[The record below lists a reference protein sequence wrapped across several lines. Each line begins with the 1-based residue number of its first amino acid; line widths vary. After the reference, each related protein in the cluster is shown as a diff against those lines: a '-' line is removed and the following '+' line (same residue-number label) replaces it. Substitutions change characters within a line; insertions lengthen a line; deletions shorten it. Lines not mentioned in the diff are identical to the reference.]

1 MKEKKK
7 MKKWLAACLLAIAL
21 LFVTTTAMAGH
32 TKKNG
37 DYCLGGSYAL
47 LKEYEKQHL
56 RRCND
61 CREELLEDH
70 FVGNADSAS
79 CIVKKKCGG
88 CTQPLGWG
96 DHDWGDWESNGNGT
110 HTRTCKRLGTHTEM
124 EKCTFSVAPCTE
136 PAACTECGASYKL
149 GGHDWGGWTPN
160 GDKTHTRVCTRD
172 SSHTDTKDCTDFWDA
187 DCTTPAMCMVCWG
200 THGET
205 APDKHSWDR
214 PSPNYD
220 GTHTYTCRD
229 NPSHTKKEACTT
241 SGPFH
246 GEEDWCDRCGG
257 YTESHNFGGSWESNA
272 DGHWKNCQ
280 DCEKSQTMVPHSF
293 VELVDEKHLK
303 SEATCVSVAVYYR
316 SCSVC
321 GHHATDTFES
331 GDINPN
337 NHDLVRREAKDP
349 TCTEEGWTVH
359 EACRREGCRYTTP
372 HYRISHSGHSLIPH
386 NGKTPTCT
394 EKGWSAYDTCKRC
407 DYTTYQELPIDP
419 DNHDLEHH
427 EGKAATCTEKGWS
440 AYDTCKRCDY
450 TTYEKVD
457 ALDHD
462 WNDWTSNGN
471 GTHTRTC
478 KNDPGHTETEAC
490 SGVGCGQTGA
500 CSVCKGEYTAA
511 DHEYEPWSHNSN
523 EHWSNCIYCSEE
535 RRSSHS
541 FSEYEHSK
549 ATCASPAK
557 YYKICSDCKYQ
568 IDPYDS
574 GDIDPNNHDLIHHE
588 AKAATC
594 TEIGWK
600 AYDTCSRCDYTT
612 YVELT
617 NGGHNLTHH
626 AAKAPTCTEVGWEAY
641 DACSRCDYTTYV
653 ELTNGGHSLTHHAAK
668 APTCTEVGWEAYDT
682 CSRCDYTTYV
692 ELPALGHDYQA
703 EVIPRTCED
712 DGYTLHTC
720 TRCADRYADTI
731 VPHCG
736 HWYGEWTANGDGT
749 QRAECLRGGCH
760 HEKTVDCEII
770 ELPALN
776 ISLCPVC
783 GTVSDG
789 SRLALTSAS
798 VKIISGRIP
807 HGEPLLRVS
816 TLANGEKLLTVGY
829 VYGGTLSKAS
839 CQVKITL
846 PAELVNGCTLSL
858 LNADGTE
865 TAVDCT
871 VDGDFAVFTLDF
883 AQSQHDALLLRL
895 IPVA

>member
-1 MKEKKK
+1 
-7 MKKWLAACLLAIAL
+7 MKKWLAACLLAMAL
-21 LFVTTTAMAGH
+21 LFVTTAAMAGH

-37 DYCLGGSYAL
+37 EYCLGGSYAL

-56 RRCND
+56 LRCND
-61 CREELLEDH
+61 CQEEILEDH

-110 HTRTCKRLGTHTEM
+110 HTRTCTNNCTLSNRTET
-124 EKCTFSVAPCTE
+124 ENCTFSTAPCTE
-136 PAACTECGASYKL
+136 PAPCTVCGAYSKL
-149 GGHDWGGWTPN
+149 GHDWGGWTPN
-160 GDKTHTRVCTRD
+160 GDKTHTHTCKRD
-172 SSHTDTKDCTDFWDA
+172 SSHTETEDCGDFWKA
-187 DCTTPAMCMVCWG
+187 DCTTPAMCWYCRG

-205 APDKHSWDR
+205 DPRKHDWGHPRS
-214 PSPNYD
+214 NGD
-220 GTHTYTCRD
+220 GTHTYTCFY
-229 NPSHTKKEACTT
+229 NSNHTKKEACTT

-246 GEEDWCDRCGG
+246 GEMDWCDECGG
-257 YTESHNFGGSWESNA
+257 EMISHNFGGSWVSDA
-272 DGHWKNCQ
+272 DGHWKTCL
-280 DCEKSQTMVPHSF
+280 DCEESQRKVPHSF
-293 VELVDEKHLK
+293 VEQVDAKHLK
-303 SEATCVSVAVYYR
+303 SEATCVSAAVYYR

-331 GDINPN
+331 GDKNLN
-337 NHDLVRREAKDP
+337 NHDLESRGYKAP
-349 TCTEEGWTVH
+349 TCTEEGWTAH
-359 EACRREGCRYTTP
+359 DACQREGCGYLTP
-372 HYRISHSGHSLIPH
+372 HQRLSVSHSLISH

-394 EKGWSAYDTCKRC
+394 EIGWKAYETCGRC

-427 EGKAATCTEKGWS
+427 EGKAVTCTEKGWS
-440 AYDTCKRCDY
+440 AYEICKREGCDY
-450 TTYEKVD
+450 TSYQGLD
-457 ALDHD
+457 ALNHD
-462 WNDWTSNGN
+462 WEWVSNGN

-478 KNDPGHTETEAC
+478 KNDPSHTETEAC
-490 SGVGCGQTGA
+490 SGVGCGQTGT

-511 DHEYEPWSHNSN
+511 DHKYETWLYDSY
-523 EHWSNCIYCSEE
+523 EHWSYCIYCSEE

-541 FSEYEHSK
+541 FSEHKQSE
-549 ATCASPAK
+549 ATCVSPAK
-557 YYKICSDCKYQ
+557 YLGTCSDCGFYRT
-568 IDPYDS
+568 YDR
-574 GDIDPNNHDLIHHE
+574 GDIDPNNHDLIRHE

-594 TEIGWK
+594 TEVGWK
-600 AYDTCSRCDYTT
+600 
-612 YVELT
+612 
-617 NGGHNLTHH
+617 
-626 AAKAPTCTEVGWEAY
+626 
-641 DACSRCDYTTYV
+641 
-653 ELTNGGHSLTHHAAK
+653 
-668 APTCTEVGWEAYDT
+668 AYDT

-692 ELPALGHDYQA
+692 ELPALGHDYQD
-703 EVIPRTCED
+703 EIIPRTCED

-783 GTVSDG
+783 GTASDG
-789 SRLALTSAS
+789 SKPALANAS
-798 VKIISGRIP
+798 VKIVSGRIP
-807 HGEPLLRVS
+807 HGETLLRVG

-829 VYGGTLSKAS
+829 VYGGQLSKAS
-839 CQVKITL
+839 CQVRIAL

-871 VDGDFAVFTLDF
+871 VDGDSAVFTLDF

>member
-1 MKEKKK
+1 
-7 MKKWLAACLLAIAL
+7 MKKWLIACLLAMAL
-21 LFVTTTAMAGH
+21 LFVTTAAMAGH

-37 DYCLGGSYAL
+37 EYCLGGSYAL
-47 LKEYEKQHL
+47 LKEYENQHL

-61 CREELLEDH
+61 CQEELLENH
-70 FVGNADSAS
+70 WVGQEAT
-79 CIVKKKCGG
+79 CIRKAKCGD
-88 CTQPLGWG
+88 CTTRFGEYGP
-96 DHDWGDWESNGNGT
+96 HDWGEWKSIGRGA
-110 HTRTCKRLGTHTEM
+110 HTRTCKHKSDHVDTED
-124 EKCTFSVAPCTE
+124 CTFSVAPCDDYS
-136 PAACTECGASYKL
+136 PCTKCGAYSKL
-149 GGHDWGGWTPN
+149 GHDWGGWTPN
-160 GDKTHTRVCTRD
+160 GDKTHTHVCTRD
-172 SSHTDTKDCTDFWDA
+172 PSHTETENCGDFWEA
-187 DCTTPAMCMVCWG
+187 DCTTPAMCWYCRG

-205 APDKHSWDR
+205 DPDGHDWER
-214 PSPNYD
+214 PRSNGD
-220 GTHTYTCRD
+220 GTHTYTCFY
-229 NPSHTKKEACTT
+229 NSNHTKKEACTT

-246 GEEDWCDRCGG
+246 GEMDWCDKCGEA
-257 YTESHNFGGSWESNA
+257 TVSHNFDDNWRSDAE
-272 DGHWKNCQ
+272 GHWKTCL
-280 DCEKSQTMVPHSF
+280 DCEESQTKVPHSF
-293 VELVDEKHLK
+293 VEQVDEKHLK

-427 EGKAATCTEKGWS
+427 EAKAATCTEKGWS
-440 AYDTCKRCDY
+440 AYDTCKREGCNY
-450 TTYEKVD
+450 TSYQGLD

-462 WNDWTSNGN
+462 WEWVSNGN

-511 DHEYEPWSHNSN
+511 DHKYETWLYDSY
-523 EHWSNCIYCSEE
+523 EHWSYCIYCSEE

-541 FSEYEHSK
+541 FSEHKQSE
-549 ATCASPAK
+549 ATCVSPAK
-557 YYKICSDCKYQ
+557 YLGTCSDCGFYRT
-568 IDPYDS
+568 YDR

-588 AKAATC
+588 AKTATC
-594 TEIGWK
+594 TEIGWE

-617 NGGHNLTHH
+617 NGGHSLTHY
-626 AAKAPTCTEVGWEAY
+626 AAKAPTCTEI
-641 DACSRCDYTTYV
+641 
-653 ELTNGGHSLTHHAAK
+653 
-668 APTCTEVGWEAYDT
+668 GWEAYDT
-682 CSRCDYTTYV
+682 CSHCDYTTYV

-703 EVIPRTCED
+703 EIIPRTCED

-731 VPHCG
+731 IPHCG

-789 SRLALTSAS
+789 SKPALANAS
-798 VKIISGRIP
+798 VKIVSGRIP
-807 HGEPLLRVS
+807 HGEALLRVG

-829 VYGGTLSKAS
+829 VYGGRLSKAS

-846 PAELVNGCTLSL
+846 PAELLAGYTLSL

-865 TAVDCT
+865 TPLEYALE
-871 VDGDFAVFTLDF
+871 GDSAVFTLTF
-883 AQSQHDALLLRL
+883 AQPTLAVRL
-895 IPVA
+895 TPAM

>member
-1 MKEKKK
+1 

-21 LFVTTTAMAGH
+21 LFVTTAAMAGH
-32 TKKNG
+32 TKANG
-37 DYCLGGSYAL
+37 EYCLGGSYGL
-47 LKEYEKQHL
+47 LKEYENQHL

-61 CREELLEDH
+61 CQEELLENH
-70 FVGNADSAS
+70 WVGQEAT
-79 CIVKKKCGG
+79 CIRKAKCGD
-88 CTQPLGWG
+88 CTYRFG
-96 DHDWGDWESNGNGT
+96 DYGPHDWGEWKSIGRGA
-110 HTRTCKRLGTHTEM
+110 HTRTCKHKSDHVETEN
-124 EKCTFSVAPCTE
+124 CTFSVAPCDDYS
-136 PAACTECGASYKL
+136 PCTKCGAYSKL
-149 GGHDWGGWTPN
+149 GHDWGGWMPN
-160 GDKTHTRVCTRD
+160 GDKTHTHVCTRD
-172 SSHTDTKDCTDFWDA
+172 PSHTETEDCGDFWEA
-187 DCTTPAMCMVCWG
+187 DCTTPAMCWYCRG
-200 THGET
+200 TYGDKD
-205 APDKHSWDR
+205 PDKHNWWMFPDSHR
-214 PSPNYD
+214 D
-220 GTHTYTCRD
+220 GTHTYTCYYD
-229 NPSHTKKEACTT
+229 STHKKTEACDGFDAL
-241 SGPFH
+241 SC
-246 GEEDWCDRCGG
+246 GEMG
-257 YTESHNFGGSWESNA
+257 YCSDCMEEYTASHKLDGNWASDA
-272 DGHWKNCQ
+272 DGHWQTCLKCS
-280 DCEKSQTMVPHSF
+280 ESQSKVPHSF
-293 VELVDEKHLK
+293 VELADAKHLK

-316 SCSVC
+316 SCSEC
-321 GHHATDTFES
+321 GHHAPDTFES
-331 GDINPN
+331 GDKNLN
-337 NHDLVRREAKDP
+337 NHDLESRGYKAP
-349 TCTEEGWTVH
+349 TCTEEGWTAH
-359 EACRREGCRYTTP
+359 DACQREGCGYLTP
-372 HYRISHSGHSLIPH
+372 HQRLSVSHSLISH

-394 EKGWSAYDTCKRC
+394 EIGWKAYETCGRC

-450 TTYEKVD
+450 TTYEEVD

-462 WNDWTSNGN
+462 WNDWTSNGD

-490 SGVGCGQTGA
+490 AGVDCGQTGA
-500 CSVCKGEYTAA
+500 CSVCKGEYTAE
-511 DHEYEPWSHNSN
+511 HEYEPWSYDAN

-541 FSEYEHSK
+541 FEQYEHSE
-549 ATCASPAK
+549 ATCAFPAK
-557 YYKICSDCKYQ
+557 YYKICSDCSYQ
-568 IDPYDS
+568 VDPYDS

-594 TEIGWK
+594 TEIGWE
-600 AYDTCSRCDYTT
+600 AYDT
-612 YVELT
+612 
-617 NGGHNLTHH
+617 
-626 AAKAPTCTEVGWEAY
+626 
-641 DACSRCDYTTYV
+641 CSRCDYTTYV

-668 APTCTEVGWEAYDT
+668 APTCTEVGWNAYDT

-703 EVIPRTCED
+703 EIIPRTCKD

-731 VPHCG
+731 IPHCG

-789 SRLALTSAS
+789 SKPALTPAA
-798 VKIISGRIP
+798 VKILTGRIP
-807 HGEPLLRVS
+807 YGEPLLR
-816 TLANGEKLLTVGY
+816 LGALQGGERLLTVGY
-829 VYGGTLSKAS
+829 VYGGQLSKAS
-839 CQVKITL
+839 CQVRVAL

-871 VDGDFAVFTLDF
+871 VDGESAVFTLDF

>member
-1 MKEKKK
+1 

-160 GDKTHTRVCTRD
+160 GDKTHTHVCTRD
-172 SSHTDTKDCTDFWDA
+172 PSHTETEDCGDFWEA
-187 DCTTPAMCMVCWG
+187 DCTTPAMCWYCRG
-200 THGET
+200 TYGET
-205 APDKHSWDR
+205 DPNQHGWDMWE
-214 PSPNYD
+214 SNGD
-220 GTHTYTCRD
+220 GTHTRICYRER
-229 NPSHTKKEACTT
+229 SHTETEDCFGV
-241 SGPFH
+241 SC
-246 GEEDWCDRCGG
+246 GETDWCNGCWEI
-257 YTESHNFGGSWESNA
+257 YTASHKFDDSWSTTPDE
-272 DGHWKNCQ
+272 HWKVCLHCKEIQN
-280 DCEKSQTMVPHSF
+280 KALHSF
-293 VELVDEKHLK
+293 VEQPDEKHLK
-303 SEATCVSVAVYYR
+303 SEATCVSVAVYYKA
-316 SCSVC
+316 CSEC
-321 GHHATDTFES
+321 GYQLSDTFES
-331 GDINPN
+331 GTIDVN
-337 NHDLVRREAKDP
+337 NHDLNYHDAKAP
-349 TCTEEGWTVH
+349 TCTESGWKAY
-359 EACRREGCRYTTP
+359 EICKREGC
-372 HYRISHSGHSLIPH
+372 
-386 NGKTPTCT
+386 
-394 EKGWSAYDTCKRC
+394 
-407 DYTTYQELPIDP
+407 DYTSYQGLDAL
-419 DNHDLEHH
+419 NHDWE
-427 EGKAATCTEKGWS
+427 W
-440 AYDTCKRCDY
+440 
-450 TTYEKVD
+450 V
-457 ALDHD
+457 
-462 WNDWTSNGN
+462 SNGN

-478 KNDPGHTETEAC
+478 KNDPSHTETEAC
-490 SGVGCGQTGA
+490 SGVGCGQTGT

-511 DHEYEPWSHNSN
+511 NHKYETWLYDSN
-523 EHWSNCIYCSEE
+523 EHWSYCVYCSEE

-541 FSEYEHSK
+541 FSQYKHSE

-557 YYKICSDCKYQ
+557 YLGTCSDCGFYRT
-568 IDPYDS
+568 YNL

-594 TEIGWK
+594 TEIGWE
-600 AYDTCSRCDYTT
+600 AYDT
-612 YVELT
+612 
-617 NGGHNLTHH
+617 
-626 AAKAPTCTEVGWEAY
+626 
-641 DACSRCDYTTYV
+641 CSRCDYTTYV

-668 APTCTEVGWEAYDT
+668 APTCTEVGWEAYDA

-692 ELPALGHDYQA
+692 ELPALGHDYQE
-703 EVIPRTCED
+703 EVIPRTCEQ
-712 DGYTLHTC
+712 DGFTLHTC
-720 TRCADRYADTI
+720 LRCGDDYTDNMI
-731 VPHCG
+731 GYLG

-789 SRLALTSAS
+789 SKPTLANAS

-807 HGEPLLRVS
+807 HGEALLRVG

-829 VYGGTLSKAS
+829 VYGGRLSKAS
-839 CQVKITL
+839 CQVRIAL
-846 PAELVNGCTLSL
+846 PAGLVNGYTLSL

-871 VDGDFAVFTLDF
+871 VDGESAVFTLDF

>member
-1 MKEKKK
+1 

-160 GDKTHTRVCTRD
+160 GDKTHTHVCTRD
-172 SSHTDTKDCTDFWDA
+172 PSHTETEDCGDFWEA
-187 DCTTPAMCMVCWG
+187 DCTTPAMCWYCRG
-200 THGET
+200 TYGET
-205 APDKHSWDR
+205 DPNQHGWDMWE
-214 PSPNYD
+214 SNGD
-220 GTHTYTCRD
+220 GTHTRICYRER
-229 NPSHTKKEACTT
+229 SHTETEDCFGV
-241 SGPFH
+241 SC
-246 GEEDWCDRCGG
+246 GETDWCNGCWEI
-257 YTESHNFGGSWESNA
+257 YTASHKFDDSWSTTPDE
-272 DGHWKNCQ
+272 HWKVCLHCKEIQN
-280 DCEKSQTMVPHSF
+280 KALHSF
-293 VELVDEKHLK
+293 VEQPDEKHLK
-303 SEATCVSVAVYYR
+303 SEATCVSVAVYYKA
-316 SCSVC
+316 CSDC
-321 GHHATDTFES
+321 GYQLSDTFGS
-331 GDINPN
+331 GTIDAN
-337 NHDLVRREAKDP
+337 NHDLDYHDAKAP
-349 TCTEEGWTVH
+349 TCTESGWKAY
-359 EACRREGCRYTTP
+359 EICKREGC
-372 HYRISHSGHSLIPH
+372 
-386 NGKTPTCT
+386 
-394 EKGWSAYDTCKRC
+394 
-407 DYTTYQELPIDP
+407 DYTSYQGLDAL
-419 DNHDLEHH
+419 NHDWE
-427 EGKAATCTEKGWS
+427 W
-440 AYDTCKRCDY
+440 
-450 TTYEKVD
+450 V
-457 ALDHD
+457 
-462 WNDWTSNGN
+462 SNGN

-478 KNDPGHTETEAC
+478 KNDPSHTETEDC
-490 SGVGCGQTGA
+490 TGVACGQSGI

-511 DHEYEPWSHNSN
+511 NHKYETWLYDSN
-523 EHWSNCIYCSEE
+523 EHWSYCVYCSEE

-541 FSEYEHSK
+541 FSQYKHSE

-557 YYKICSDCKYQ
+557 YLGTCSDCGFYRT
-568 IDPYDS
+568 YNL

-594 TEIGWK
+594 TQ
-600 AYDTCSRCDYTT
+600 
-612 YVELT
+612 
-617 NGGHNLTHH
+617 
-626 AAKAPTCTEVGWEAY
+626 PGWEAY
-641 DACSRCDYTTYV
+641 DTCSRCDYTTYV

-668 APTCTEVGWEAYDT
+668 APTCTEPGWNAYDT

-692 ELPALGHDYQA
+692 ELPALGHDYQE
-703 EVIPRTCED
+703 EVIPRTCEQ
-712 DGYTLHTC
+712 DGFTLHTC
-720 TRCADRYADTI
+720 LRCGDDYTDNMI
-731 VPHCG
+731 GYLG

-789 SRLALTSAS
+789 SKPTLANAS

-807 HGEPLLRVS
+807 HGEALLRVG

-829 VYGGTLSKAS
+829 VYGGRLSKAS
-839 CQVKITL
+839 CQVRIAL
-846 PAELVNGCTLSL
+846 PAGLVNGYTLSL

-871 VDGDFAVFTLDF
+871 VDGESAVFTLDF